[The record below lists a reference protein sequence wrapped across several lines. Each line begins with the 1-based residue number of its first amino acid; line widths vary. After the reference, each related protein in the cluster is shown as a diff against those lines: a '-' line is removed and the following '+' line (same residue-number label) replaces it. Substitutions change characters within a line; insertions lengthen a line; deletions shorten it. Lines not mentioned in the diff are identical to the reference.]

1 MKYEK
6 PEMEVVIF
14 REIDVITASTLIGTD
29 IGGGG
34 GTDDKD
40 TVDFGSGF
48 N

>member
-6 PEMEVVIF
+6 PEMEIVVF
-14 REIDVITASTLIGTD
+14 SERDVITASTLIGTD
-29 IGGGG
+29 IPGGG

-40 TVDFGSGF
+40 SVDFGSGF